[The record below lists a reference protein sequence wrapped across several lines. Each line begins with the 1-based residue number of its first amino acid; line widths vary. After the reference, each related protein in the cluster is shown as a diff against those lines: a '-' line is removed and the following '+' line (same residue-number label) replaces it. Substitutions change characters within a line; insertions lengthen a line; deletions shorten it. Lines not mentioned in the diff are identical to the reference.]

1 MIEGQK
7 LLLKRCSLPKFH
19 ATDGQNTSMIRL
31 RVIEGPNASDQIQG
45 VFYAFHTFL
54 VEVQTNTG

>member
-31 RVIEGPNASDQIQG
+31 QVIEGPNASDQG

-54 VEVQTNTG
+54 VEV

>member
-1 MIEGQK
+1 MIKGQK
-7 LLLKRCSLPKFH
+7 FLLKRCSLSKFH

-31 RVIEGPNASDQIQG
+31 RVIEGPNVSDQG

>member
-7 LLLKRCSLPKFH
+7 LLLKHCSLPKFH
-19 ATDGQNTSMIRL
+19 ATDGQNKSMIRL
-31 RVIEGPNASDQIQG
+31 RVIEGRNMSDQG

>member
-19 ATDGQNTSMIRL
+19 ATDGQNMSMIRL
-31 RVIEGPNASDQIQG
+31 RVIEGPNTSDQ
-45 VFYAFHTFL
+45 VAFYAFHTFL